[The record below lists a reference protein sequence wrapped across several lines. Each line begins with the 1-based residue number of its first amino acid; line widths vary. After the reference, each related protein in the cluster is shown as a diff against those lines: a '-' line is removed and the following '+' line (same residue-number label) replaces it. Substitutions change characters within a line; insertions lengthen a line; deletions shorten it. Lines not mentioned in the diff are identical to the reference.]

1 MTTVI
6 TYGTF
11 DLFHFGHL
19 ELLKR
24 AAGYGDK
31 LIVVLST
38 DEFNLQKNK
47 ISRQSYNLRKQNL
60 ECIKFVSLV
69 IPENNW
75 EQKENDIKTHNVNT
89 LVMGDDWNGKFDYL
103 MPLCKVIY
111 LPRTP
116 GISSTI
122 LKGIETNKS

>member
-47 ISRQSYNLRKQNL
+47 ISRQPYSLRKQNL

-75 EQKENDIKTHNVNT
+75 EQKENDIKTHHVNT

>member
-75 EQKENDIKTHNVNT
+75 EQKENDIKTHHVNT

>member
-47 ISRQSYNLRKQNL
+47 ISRQPYSLRKQNL

-75 EQKENDIKTHNVNT
+75 EQKENDIKTHHVNT

-103 MPLCKVIY
+103 IPLCKVIY

>member
-24 AAGYGDK
+24 AAEYGDK

-75 EQKENDIKTHNVNT
+75 EQKENDIKTHKVNT
-89 LVMGDDWNGKFDYL
+89 LVMGDDWHGKFDYL

>member
-24 AAGYGDK
+24 AAAYGDR

-47 ISRQSYNLRKQNL
+47 ISRQPYDLRKQNL

-75 EQKENDIKTHNVNT
+75 EQKENDIKTHHVNT

-116 GISSTI
+116 GISSSI
-122 LKGIETNKS
+122 LKEIENNKS

>member
-75 EQKENDIKTHNVNT
+75 EQKENDIKTHHVNT

-103 MPLCKVIY
+103 IPLCKVIY

>member
-47 ISRQSYNLRKQNL
+47 ISHQSYNLRKQNL

-75 EQKENDIKTHNVNT
+75 EQKENDIKTHHVNT

>member
-24 AAGYGDK
+24 AAEYGDK

-47 ISRQSYNLRKQNL
+47 ISRQPYSLRKQNL

-89 LVMGDDWNGKFDYL
+89 LVMGDDWHGKFDYL
-103 MPLCKVIY
+103 IPLCKVIY

>member
-24 AAGYGDK
+24 AAEYGDK

-47 ISRQSYNLRKQNL
+47 ISRQPYSLRKQNL

-75 EQKENDIKTHNVNT
+75 EQKENDIKTHKVNT

-103 MPLCKVIY
+103 IPLCKVIY

-116 GISSTI
+116 GISSTL

>member
-24 AAGYGDK
+24 AAEYGDK

-47 ISRQSYNLRKQNL
+47 ISRQPYSLRKQNL

>member
-122 LKGIETNKS
+122 LKGIESNKS